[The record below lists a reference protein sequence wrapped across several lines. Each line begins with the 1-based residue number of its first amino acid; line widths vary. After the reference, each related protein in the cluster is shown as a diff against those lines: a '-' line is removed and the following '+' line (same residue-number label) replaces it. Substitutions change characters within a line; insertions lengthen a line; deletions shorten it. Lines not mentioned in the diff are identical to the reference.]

1 MRIAQVAPLYE
12 SAPPRG
18 YGGTERVVS
27 FLTEEL
33 VAREH
38 DVTLFASGDSITR
51 ARLVP
56 GCPQGL
62 RLGGRPVDAVAL
74 HLAML
79 LRVYERARDFDVIHC
94 HTDYLGL
101 PLARQSTRPTIVT
114 LHGRLDLAELHP
126 IYRAFPEV
134 PLVSVSDAQR
144 TPLAGVTW
152 AATVHH
158 GLPRDLFRFHPGPG
172 RFLLF
177 LGRIAPEKC
186 PDAAIRVAIAAG
198 VPLRIAAKVDPV
210 DRAYFEQVIRPLL
223 DHPLVEFLGEVDD
236 RTKEALLAEAAA
248 LLFPIDWPEPFGL
261 VLIEALACGTPVIA
275 RRRGSVPEIIAD
287 GVTGFV
293 CDTEEEM
300 VAAVARL
307 PTLRRA
313 ACREAFERR
322 FTAARMA
329 DDYLRVFAARR
340 SATTPLRAVA
350 FADRPRVGQQ
360 GAEADS

>member
-1 MRIAQVAPLYE
+1 
-12 SAPPRG
+12 
-18 YGGTERVVS
+18 
-27 FLTEEL
+27 
-33 VAREH
+33 
-38 DVTLFASGDSITR
+38 TR

-177 LGRIAPEKC
+177 LGRIA
-186 PDAAIRVAIAAG
+186 DG
-198 VPLRIAAKVDPV
+198 VP
-210 DRAYFEQVIRPLL
+210 
-223 DHPLVEFLGEVDD
+223 
-236 RTKEALLAEAAA
+236 
-248 LLFPIDWPEPFGL
+248 
-261 VLIEALACGTPVIA
+261 
-275 RRRGSVPEIIAD
+275 
-287 GVTGFV
+287 GFV

-360 GAEADS
+360 GAEAD